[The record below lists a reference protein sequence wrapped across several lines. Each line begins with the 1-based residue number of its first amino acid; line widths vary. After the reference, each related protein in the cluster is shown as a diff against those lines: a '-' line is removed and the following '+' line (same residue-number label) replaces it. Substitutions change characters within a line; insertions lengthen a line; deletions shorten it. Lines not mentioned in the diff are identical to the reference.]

1 MHTALDDMV
10 YLDDLDVQQAFQ
22 EVTIRDLT
30 LVLRRASGPVKWKIW
45 SNLPE
50 KIWGMI
56 QEDLGRL
63 DSFPDKEIEDAR
75 HRLAEALRRLKER
88 ERQNLEAV
96 AEIYAGFE
104 RGDGQPFLDALSED
118 ADMKLPGGE
127 GSVPGNGTSHGPGE
141 VGFLRV
147 TDEVME
153 IAMSEPQEFI
163 AHGDKVVVLGQE
175 RGRLKS
181 TGQTVEMDWAHVY
194 TFRDEKIVRV
204 RGYRGE

>member
-10 YLDDLDVQQAFQ
+10 YMDDLDVQQAFQ

-75 HRLAEALRRLKER
+75 HRLAEALRRLKEKER
-88 ERQNLEAV
+88 ENLEAV
-96 AEIYAGFE
+96 VEIYAGFE

-118 ADMKLPGGE
+118 VDMKLPGGE
-127 GSVPGNGTSHGPGE
+127 ESVPGNGISHGPGE

-163 AHGDKVVVLGQE
+163 AQGDKVVVLGQE

-181 TGQTVEMDWAHVY
+181 TGQTVETDWAHVY
-194 TFRDEKIVRV
+194 TLREGEIVRV